1 MTPLIRVLH
10 ADAQWVVREGMG
22 MLLDLLPGVE
32 VVGVAS
38 DGEEAVALASRVRP
52 DVLLMDL
59 RMPGCDG
66 AEAARRLRHHDP
78 GIKVIV
84 LTADADEESIAGALS
99 AGVRGYLAKDCG
111 AAEMRHALRQV
122 VDGQV
127 MIDPAVEH
135 HLMDAVAVEC
145 ALALAPISGH
155 VPEHLTNRE
164 VEILSL
170 VAEGLTNIA
179 IAGRLIISEATVE
192 GHVDHIMRKIGA
204 HGRAQA
210 VSYAH
215 RYGLSVGVMR
225 NHDN

>member
-10 ADAQWVVREGMG
+10 ADDQWVVREGMR
-22 MLLDLLPGVE
+22 MMLDLLPGVE

-38 DGEEAVALASRVRP
+38 DGEEAMTLASRLRP

-59 RMPGCDG
+59 RMPGCG
-66 AEAARRLRHHDP
+66 ALDAARRLRNDP
-78 GIKVIV
+78 DIKVVV
-84 LTADADEESIAGALS
+84 LTAATDEESLVDS
-99 AGVRGYLAKDCG
+99 LRAGVWGYVSKNCG
-111 AAEMRHALRQV
+111 AAEMRHTLEQV

-135 HLMDAVAVEC
+135 HLLNSVAVE
-145 ALALAPISGH
+145 AATTPGRI
-155 VPEHLTNRE
+155 PDHLTNRE

-179 IAGRLIISEATVE
+179 IAGRLIISEATVK

-215 RYGLSVGVMR
+215 RHGLAIGVTR
-225 NHDN
+225 RHAE

>member
-10 ADAQWVVREGMG
+10 ADGQWVVREGMR
-22 MLLDLLPGVE
+22 MMLDLLPGVE

-38 DGEEAVALASRVRP
+38 DGEEAIALAGRLRP

-66 AEAARRLRHHDP
+66 VEAARRLRQHHP
-78 GIKVIV
+78 GIKVVV
-84 LTADADEESIAGALS
+84 LTADADEASIVDALR
-99 AGVRGYLAKDCG
+99 AGVWGYLSKDCG
-111 AAEMRHALRQV
+111 AAEMRHTLEQV
-122 VDGQV
+122 VEGQV

-135 HLMDAVAVEC
+135 HLVDAVAVEAATRPGC
-145 ALALAPISGH
+145 IPDY
-155 VPEHLTNRE
+155 LTLRE

-204 HGRAQA
+204 YGRAQA

-215 RYGLSVGVMR
+215 RHGLAVGVTR
-225 NHDN
+225 RHEE